1 MGAICCTK
9 AQEPKAAFQ
18 ETKIQEPEI
27 TIPTFTS
34 GADKDFSKLE
44 TKFNFLREL
53 VFSDFI
59 YSLSTFTLENA
70 TLPDDFSKKPEKYS
84 KKDDFFNSDFS
95 EDLFQSFIENKIL
108 KHQNLYSKAGE
119 NETLTLTFKDIL
131 LQLHKNLNVK
141 LSQCYK
147 AKGIEV
153 TGNVI
158 KKSHIAA
165 LGFLYC
171 GGQNVYKI
179 RFLYDVFNN
188 DGLFVKN
195 NELDDFL
202 LALFLLPSYCMLA
215 TRNKIHKTN
224 SEIEQLPKDTM
235 KKILDTCE
243 LKDSENL
250 VSVFNQTLFP
260 TEESKYSYNSFKMLF
275 DKSNSTVSWLLSP
288 KGIRNMLEKNNV

>member
-9 AQEPKAAFQ
+9 AQEPKSAFQ

-27 TIPTFTS
+27 TISTFTS

-44 TKFNFLREL
+44 TKYNLLRDL

-70 TLPDDFSKKPEKYS
+70 TLPDDFTKKPDKYS
-84 KKDDFFNSDFS
+84 KKDEFFNTEFS
-95 EDLFQSFIENKIL
+95 EELFQSFIENKIL

-119 NETLTLTFKDIL
+119 NETLALTFKDIL
-131 LQLHKNLNVK
+131 LQLHKNLNIK
-141 LSQCYK
+141 LSQSYK
-147 AKGIEV
+147 EKGVEV
-153 TGNVI
+153 TGNVV

-165 LGFLYC
+165 IGFLYC
-171 GGQNVYKI
+171 GGQNVFKV
-179 RFLYDVFNN
+179 RFLFDVFNN
-188 DGLFVKN
+188 DGNFEKD

-224 SEIEQLPKDTM
+224 SEIEQLSKEVM

-250 VSVFNQTLFP
+250 VNVFNQALFP
-260 TEESKYSYNSFKMLF
+260 TPESKYSYGSFKNLF
-275 DKSNSTVSWLLSP
+275 DKSNNTAGWLLSP